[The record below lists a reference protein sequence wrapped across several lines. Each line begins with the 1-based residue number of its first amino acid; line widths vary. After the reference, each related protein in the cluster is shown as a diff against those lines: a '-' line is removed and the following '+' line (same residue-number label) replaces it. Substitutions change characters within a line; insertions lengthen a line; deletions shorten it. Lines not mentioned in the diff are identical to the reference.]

1 MKVLKNPAVWLT
13 AIALTGCSQ
22 TQQSISE
29 PEKSPAANL
38 DAPSTIQPQTF
49 IMRGQVVVGHE
60 SRTFTPCGSQEQYW
74 LDLSPELALEAQ
86 GLSNTPYQ
94 PMYGELIGHLTV
106 PSQTGYNADF
116 TARFVVDQVNILT
129 AENPNRCSQPLK
141 STRAFGN
148 EPFWSA
154 QFDKSQVTYS
164 KIGETPQAFEIQS
177 SRMSNEQRHYQ
188 LTSSQGG
195 GELHLTNSR
204 CNDTMSDSLYGWN
217 AKLTINDDSYKGC
230 ATLSNQDTTLQWA
243 DRYFASST
251 QNTGFSVTLELNS
264 DHSAVTTY
272 SYSNGDAPIIEQG
285 FWQQLNADQV
295 QVVMTRHQQQYL
307 ISERIFTRESG
318 KLTATKERVG
328 NVVYPIADGGLTLFK
343 VREQQDLTSTPKS
356 AVDLTPRNINGSDQ
370 FDPKV
375 DRAIRDYFKIHNT
388 STDDTQYRWL
398 TYDLNGD
405 EQEELLVQLNWCG
418 SGGCTLLIFENHQ
431 QQWRFNSRVTLVQGK
446 IHLGKEQHNGWQD
459 LVFNVGGGGAT
470 PAQHALQY
478 SGVSYPLNPSVA
490 PTTTSDKVSQV
501 ILFADEIS
509 PMQQGVKL

>member
-22 TQQSISE
+22 TQLSPSE
-29 PEKSPAANL
+29 SEKSPSASL

-49 IMRGQVVVGHE
+49 IMRGQVIVGHE

-129 AENPNRCSQPLK
+129 AENPNRCNQPLK
-141 STRAFGN
+141 PTRVFGN

-154 QFDKSQVTYS
+154 QFDKSNITYS
-164 KIGETPQAFEIQS
+164 QMGETPQAFEIQS
-177 SRMSNEQRHYQ
+177 SRMSSEQRQYQ
-188 LTSSQGG
+188 LSSDQGD
-195 GELHLTNSR
+195 GELNLTKSR
-204 CNDTMSDSLYGWN
+204 CNDTMSDSLYGWY
-217 AKLTINDDSYKGC
+217 AELTLNDKTHKGC
-230 ATLSNQDTTLQWA
+230 ATLSNQDPTLEWA

-251 QNTGFSVTLELNS
+251 QNAGFSVTLELNA
-264 DHSAVTTY
+264 DHSAITTY
-272 SYSNGDAPIIEQG
+272 SYSNGDDPIIEQG
-285 FWQQLNADQV
+285 FWQQLNTNQV

-307 ISERIFTRESG
+307 ISERIFTREG
-318 KLTATKERVG
+318 NQLTAKKERVG
-328 NVVYPIADGGLTLFK
+328 NVVYPIADGGLVLFK
-343 VREQQDLTSTPKS
+343 TKEQQDLTTVTESS
-356 AVDLTPRNINGSDQ
+356 ADLTPQKIDGRDQ
-370 FDPKV
+370 LDPKV
-375 DRAIRDYFKIHNT
+375 NRAIRDYFKIHKT

-405 EQEELLVQLNWCG
+405 GQEELLAQLNWCG

-431 QQWRFNSRVTLVQGK
+431 QQWRFNSRITLVQGA
-446 IHLGKEQHNGWQD
+446 IHLGAEQHNGWQD
-459 LVFNVGGGGAT
+459 LVFNVSGGGAT
-470 PAQHALQY
+470 PAQHVLQY

-501 ILFADEIS
+501 ILFADETS
-509 PMQQGVKL
+509 PMQKGVKL